1 MIAAVLLFLAAFQ
14 VTPELRQ
21 HVDAGLKAKNAG
33 DLDTAIR
40 EFRRV
45 AELAPGLAAA
55 HVNLGAVYLEKKDY
69 ADAIPELRKALE
81 LNRDL
86 AGAEA
91 MLGSALLSAGFAAEA
106 IPHLRTAQADD
117 LLGVALLEAGKP
129 RDALDFLEA
138 ALGKRPNDPDLLY
151 YLGVAYGQLSKQLFD
166 RVRNENPSS
175 ARAQQLSGEAM
186 AAAGN
191 RQAAEQHFRAAL
203 KLRPDLR
210 DVHYALGEMYLHSGD
225 YEKAEPEF
233 RAEAQL
239 VPTSAAAAYKLGVV
253 LMNRGRLPDAIA
265 ELKRAD
271 QLQPGMPE
279 TLLELGRA
287 MNASGDAAAAEKY
300 LNQVI
305 AVEQGTALAESAHF
319 QLADAYRKLSRPADA
334 EREMKLFQ
342 SLHDRRK

>member
-1 MIAAVLLFLAAFQ
+1 MIAAVLLFLATFQ

-40 EFRRV
+40 EFKRV
-45 AELAPGLAAA
+45 AELAPALAAA
-55 HVNLGAVYLEKKDY
+55 HVNLGAVYLEKRDY
-69 ADAIPELRKALE
+69 PKAIPELRKALE

-86 AGAEA
+86 SGAEA
-91 MLGSALLSAGFAAEA
+91 MLGSALLSEGFAAEA
-106 IPHLRTAQADD
+106 IPHLRNAQADD
-117 LLGVALLEAGKP
+117 LLGVALLEVGKP
-129 RDALDFLEA
+129 REALDCLEA
-138 ALGKRPNDPDLLY
+138 ALGKQPNDPDLLY
-151 YLGVAYGQLSKQLFD
+151 YLGVAYAQLSKQLFD
-166 RVRNENPSS
+166 RVRIENPNS

-191 RQAAEQHFRAAL
+191 QQAAEQHFRAAL

-225 YEKAEPEF
+225 YENAEPEF

-239 VPTSAAAAYKLGVV
+239 VPASAAAAYKLGLV
-253 LMNRGRLPDAIA
+253 LMNRGRLPDAVA

-319 QLADAYRKLSRPADA
+319 QLAEAYRK
-334 EREMKLFQ
+334 
-342 SLHDRRK
+342 